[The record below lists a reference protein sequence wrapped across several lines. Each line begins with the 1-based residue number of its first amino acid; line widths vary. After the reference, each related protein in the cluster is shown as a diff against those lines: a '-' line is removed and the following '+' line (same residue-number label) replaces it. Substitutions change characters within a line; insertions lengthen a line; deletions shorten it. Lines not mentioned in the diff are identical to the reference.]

1 MVPRPQFLILLVFWV
16 SGLSGDIVMT
26 QSPGSLAVSVGDSV
40 TINCKSSQSLFGSSN
55 QKNYLAW
62 YQQKPGQAPKLLIYW
77 ASSRASGVSD
87 QFSGS
92 GSGTDFTL
100 TISSL
105 QAEDVAVYCCQQE
118 YSSPPTVLQPQ
129 RQTSSPKPWVSESLL
144 HQLLL
149 SCTCLRGPSAIRE
162 AMSPVLIVEECA
174 SLGHCADPVST
185 LLDQVSRAEGHHLL
199 QDKVRRHSCSSIS
212 VNYISFHL
220 FYVIMV
226 SSGENIL
233 TQSPASMVVSQ
244 GERVTVTC
252 RISPSISTSYL
263 TGNNRSQKS
272 V

>member
-16 SGLSGDIVMT
+16 SGVCGHIVMT
-26 QSPGSLAVSVGDSV
+26 QSPGSLAVSVEDSV

-149 SCTCLRGPSAIRE
+149 SCTCLRGPSAIRK
-162 AMSPVLIVEECA
+162 AMSPVLIVEECVSLMECLSRLACSA
-174 SLGHCADPVST
+174 SF
-185 LLDQVSRAEGHHLL
+185 AEGS
-199 QDKVRRHSCSSIS
+199 HSMKT
-212 VNYISFHL
+212 L
-220 FYVIMV
+220 
-226 SSGENIL
+226 
-233 TQSPASMVVSQ
+233 
-244 GERVTVTC
+244 
-252 RISPSISTSYL
+252 
-263 TGNNRSQKS
+263 
-272 V
+272 